1 MADGRRHRNAVT
13 RMLRASG
20 LLKVA
25 EEAPL
30 VELLKDLAAEMD
42 AGGGTRTR
50 ADYLSALKD
59 VRRVLAA
66 APGEVGAGDEDEKPA
81 APAEAES
88 APAEPVESSEVAS
101 FASFKR
107 AKGGAAAG

>member
-1 MADGRRHRNAVT
+1 MAATRRHRNAVT

-20 LLKVA
+20 LLRVA

-42 AGGGTRTR
+42 AGGGARTR

-66 APGEVGAGDEDEKPA
+66 APGAAGDGDDREKPA
-81 APAEAES
+81 TSAAAES
-88 APAEPVESSEVAS
+88 APAEPVESPEVAS